1 MTRPAKNIPASVRQ
15 RLQDHARKANHPF
28 QEVLEYYAM
37 ERFLF
42 RLASSPASD
51 RFVLKGALMFVAW
64 GAHGFRPTRDIDLLA
79 RMPNDAEA
87 IASVVREACLIG
99 VPEDGMAFDP
109 ASVRAGVIKE
119 GADYEGVRVTFR
131 ASLQNARVAMQIDV
145 GFGDVVTP
153 RPVDTVYPTIL
164 SFSPPQ
170 LAGYTRETAIAEKF
184 EAMVHLGLLNSRM
197 KDFFDVWLLSSQFAF
212 DGATLAAAVGRTFA
226 NRKTAVEA
234 GSLALTAGFSGDPAK
249 QTQWAGFLRK
259 LRTTEAPTRLGEV
272 TGAIAEFL
280 LPVVESIRDGRPF
293 DRIWQPGGPWIP
305 SGD

>member
-15 RLQDHARKANHPF
+15 RLQDHARKTDRPF

-42 RLASSPASD
+42 RLASSPGSD

-79 RMPNDAEA
+79 RMANDPEA
-87 IASVVREACLIG
+87 IASVVRELCTIE
-99 VPEDGMAFDP
+99 VPEDGMSFDET
-109 ASVRAGVIKE
+109 SVRAEVIKE

-131 ASLQNARVAMQIDV
+131 GSLQNARVAMQIDV

-153 RPVDTVYPTIL
+153 RPVDTVYPAIL
-164 SFSPPQ
+164 SFASPQ

-197 KDFFDVWLLSSQFAF
+197 KDFFDIWLLSRQFEF
-212 DGATLAAAVGRTFA
+212 DGATLAAAVERTFA
-226 NRKTAVEA
+226 NRKTVLKAEPF
-234 GSLALTAGFSGDPAK
+234 ALTGGFAGDPTK

-259 LRTTEAPTRLGEV
+259 IRTTDAPARLEEV
-272 TGAIAEFL
+272 TGAIGEFL
-280 LPVVESIRDGRPF
+280 LPVVGAIRDGKPF
-293 DRIWQPGGPWIP
+293 GQAWRTGGPWTVVE
-305 SGD
+305 G